1 MGWKAYLPR
10 AYGPWEGKLY
20 IPWANFWRF
29 FQPLGWRNFYTWHPA
44 HSEIPYFFGKECSNN
59 TFSLE
64 IRRSGR
70 LRGLQP
76 EYEGLDHT
84 KRTRTPRK
92 TQPKF
97 LDLTETTANTSVSL
111 EELLKPRYTSY
122 TSAVFAYFGFYD
134 EAEIARRRSLRLQG
148 LDPEFEGLTWGQ
160 R

>member
-1 MGWKAYLPR
+1 M
-10 AYGPWEGKLY
+10 KL
-20 IPWANFWRF
+20 IF
-29 FQPLGWRNFYTWHPA
+29 FN
-44 HSEIPYFFGKECSNN
+44 KECSNY

-97 LDLTETTANTSVSL
+97 LDLTETTGNTSVSL

>member
-1 MGWKAYLPR
+1 MWKCSIQFR
-10 AYGPWEGKLY
+10 KLT
-20 IPWANFWRF
+20 F
-29 FQPLGWRNFYTWHPA
+29 FYQLKL
-44 HSEIPYFFGKECSNN
+44 IFFNKECSNY

>member
-1 MGWKAYLPR
+1 M
-10 AYGPWEGKLY
+10 
-20 IPWANFWRF
+20 
-29 FQPLGWRNFYTWHPA
+29 
-44 HSEIPYFFGKECSNN
+44 
-59 TFSLE
+59 
-64 IRRSGR
+64 
-70 LRGLQP
+70 QP

-160 R
+160 RYFFVVFRGRRRSRIQNYVLVIFKCFAEMFNSNMSRLYVKTFSNLRMQELDSGFEGLTWGQR

>member
-1 MGWKAYLPR
+1 MATKVPMATKSKIRTKSIKCPPR
-10 AYGPWEGKLY
+10 GLASYV
-20 IPWANFWRF
+20 IWACLIKNV
-29 FQPLGWRNFYTWHPA
+29 LNTY
-44 HSEIPYFFGKECSNN
+44 

>member
-1 MGWKAYLPR
+1 M
-10 AYGPWEGKLY
+10 YGFTAKSSIAALNICQILMRCANYY
-20 IPWANFWRF
+20 IS
-29 FQPLGWRNFYTWHPA
+29 L
-44 HSEIPYFFGKECSNN
+44 I
-59 TFSLE
+59 FSSE

-92 TQPKF
+92 TQPQF
-97 LDLTETTANTSVSL
+97 LDLADTTANTSISL